1 LAKSEGLT
9 FPPARAVCACTN
21 SEWRINMVGL
31 RLMSAAA
38 IFFSLAWVQAS
49 AEGGCG
55 FGFHRGPNGSCRM
68 NPGITVAPAEI
79 YHAPVA
85 RPPVVAPTPVG
96 RSPEVCGVGTRWNS
110 LSRRCEAR

>member
-1 LAKSEGLT
+1 
-9 FPPARAVCACTN
+9 
-21 SEWRINMVGL
+21 MVGL